1 MKSIRRAR
9 ILLILLLIMTV
20 FAINAV
26 PAMAADD
33 AISVS
38 GTYTLTAAN
47 NNGTLTVNP
56 GLTVTINGTSGTTY
70 TNLYINCGAGVIL
83 TINDVEINNASGPVS
98 VISFVGAGNELIL
111 LGNNVISGI
120 GASGPAIKV
129 EGTTALT
136 ISGSGSVTAN
146 GGGECAGI
154 GSGDE
159 SSVGT
164 INIIGSGAVTA
175 TGGAN
180 GAGIGGGSSD
190 NSGTINISGSG
201 IVTATG
207 GTNAAGIGGG
217 YYGGAGGAIVKIFG
231 NVKVIATSGTAGNA
245 EDIGAGAGISG
256 SGTLEISGTSQVF
269 LAQGLNF
276 STTPTLIDHTAE
288 PGGLL
293 TAPAAS
299 MAGVGALYNFTSP
312 AGWEALSTSGYFTE
326 IENAPNPQTGDSG
339 YTWIYIAALALL
351 LVFASVFTF
360 MKSKK
365 LI

>member
-1 MKSIRRAR
+1 MKNIRRAR

-33 AISVS
+33 AISAS

-47 NNGTLTVNP
+47 NNGTLTINP

-70 TNLYINCGAGVIL
+70 TNLHINCGAGVIL
-83 TINDVEINNASGPVS
+83 TINNVEINNSSGVTS
-98 VISFVGAGNELIL
+98 AISFTGAGNELNL
-111 LGNNVISGI
+111 LGNNTVTG
-120 GASGPAIKV
+120 GGGQPAIKV
-129 EGTTALT
+129 QGTTALT
-136 ISGSGSVTAN
+136 ISGSGTITAN
-146 GGGECAGI
+146 GGVNSAGI
-154 GSGDE
+154 GSDDE

-164 INIIGSGAVTA
+164 INISGSGTVTA
-175 TGGAN
+175 TGGVN
-180 GAGIGGGSSD
+180 GAGIGGG
-190 NSGTINISGSG
+190 N
-201 IVTATG
+201 TG
-207 GTNAAGIGGG
+207 GGGT
-217 YYGGAGGAIVKIFG
+217 VKIFG
-231 NVKVIATSGTAGNA
+231 NAKVLAISGTQGNA
-245 EDIGAGAGISG
+245 EDIGAGNGPRE

-293 TAPAAS
+293 TAPVSS

-312 AGWEALSTSGYFTE
+312 AGWEALSTSGYFAE

-339 YTWIYIAALALL
+339 HTWIYIAALALL
-351 LVFASVFTF
+351 LSFAGIVA
-360 MKSKK
+360 MKKNK
-365 LI
+365 RETR

>member
-1 MKSIRRAR
+1 
-9 ILLILLLIMTV
+9 MTV

-38 GTYTLTAAN
+38 ETYTLTAAN

-83 TINDVEINNASGPVS
+83 TINNVEINNASGLVS
-98 VISFVGAGNELIL
+98 VISFIGAGNELIL
-111 LGNNVISGI
+111 LGNNAVSGV
-120 GASGPAIKV
+120 GASGPAISV

-136 ISGSGSVTAN
+136 ISGSGTLTAN
-146 GGGECAGI
+146 GGSQCAGI
-154 GSGDE
+154 GSDDE
-159 SSVGT
+159 NSVGT
-164 INIIGSGAVTA
+164 INISGSGAVTA

-180 GAGIGGGSSD
+180 GAGIGSGYGE
-190 NSGTINISGSG
+190 NGGTINISGSG
-201 IVTATG
+201 TVTAIG
-207 GTNAAGIGGG
+207 GANGAGIGGG
-217 YYGGAGGAIVKIFG
+217 GSGGGGGTVKIFG
-231 NVKVIATSGTAGNA
+231 NAMVIAISGTQGSA
-245 EDIGAGAGISG
+245 EDIGAGTGAGG

-269 LAQGLNF
+269 LAQGLSF

-293 TAPAAS
+293 TAPVIS
-299 MAGVGALYNFTSP
+299 MAGVGDLYNFTSP

-326 IENAPNPQTGDSG
+326 IEEVSNPKTGDSD
-339 YTWIYIAALALL
+339 TPWIYLAALALL
-351 LVFASVFTF
+351 LSFAGVFTF
-360 MKSKK
+360 LKSKK